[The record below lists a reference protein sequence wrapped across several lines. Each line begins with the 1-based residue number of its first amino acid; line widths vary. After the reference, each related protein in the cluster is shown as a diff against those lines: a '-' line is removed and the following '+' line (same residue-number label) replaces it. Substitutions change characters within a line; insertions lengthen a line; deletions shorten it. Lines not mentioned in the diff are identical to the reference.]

1 MSNIKKLT
9 EFENAMEVI
18 CDECRTRYP
27 IPVEDNYCLCNCM
40 VRQIWRNILDEKK
53 AREENKMELTTV
65 ENLMEQL
72 KLLNPNTPVYV
83 LGTIGYLHITADSNG
98 NAVVNFDDSEEI

>member
-1 MSNIKKLT
+1 MSKLT
-9 EFENAMEVI
+9 EYEEAMETI

-53 AREENKMELTTV
+53 AREENAMELTTV
-65 ENLMEQL
+65 ENLIEQL

-83 LGTIGYLHITADSNG
+83 LGTTGYLHITTDEDG
-98 NAVVNFDDSEEI
+98 NKAVCFDDSEEI